1 MSQFC
6 TTCGKPI
13 TEGAAFC
20 TACGARQPSAAA
32 PATPAPSLSSAAAA
46 SRTPQAPTP
55 KKGGSA
61 IKIVV
66 VVLGVIAL
74 FTVIAMGSCFYI
86 AYRLRNTAK
95 KYSAVL
101 NAASGSSQPNTT
113 AGNRLPDIADG
124 MSKLGDSIQK
134 PTSSFHISLKKT
146 TSDGSS
152 SSLEADVSPDSIK
165 GQETDTT
172 PKSHVGGMDV
182 GGTQVY
188 PRDATGPG
196 TPQWVNTVGEIE
208 LPYFNTTMN
217 GIRDAAAAAKYVGE
231 EKVGGYDARR
241 YDFDL
246 ANAPAGTKT
255 GTLLAGKWL
264 GGVMKGAM
272 GGKGATLKDYNVK
285 GSAWL
290 TNDDGRMVKFQYDY
304 ISIFDDGTQNV
315 THYEGIVT
323 KK

>member
-20 TACGARQPSAAA
+20 TACGARQSSVAA
-32 PATPAPSLSSAAAA
+32 PATPAPGPSPAAAA
-46 SRTPQAPTP
+46 STTPQATSP
-55 KKGGSA
+55 KKGSPVV
-61 IKIVV
+61 KIVV
-66 VVLGVIAL
+66 IVFGVIAL

-86 AYRLRNTAK
+86 AYRLRNKAK
-95 KYSAVL
+95 ELGMLA
-101 NAASGSSQPNTT
+101 NSSSPRGNTT
-113 AGNRLPDIADG
+113 AGNGLPDLADA
-124 MSKLGDSIQK
+124 MDMLGDSIKK
-134 PTSSFHISLKKT
+134 PTSSFHISLKET
-146 TSDGSS
+146 NSDGTSAS
-152 SSLEADVSPDSIK
+152 VEADVSPDSIK
-165 GQETDTT
+165 GQHTSTS
-172 PKSHVGGMDV
+172 PKSHLGGMDV
-182 GGTQVY
+182 GGTKAF
-188 PRDATGPG
+188 PIDATGPG
-196 TPQWVNTVGEIE
+196 TPQWVDTVGEIE

-217 GIRDAAAAAKYVGE
+217 GMRDAAAAAKYVGE
-231 EKVGGYDARR
+231 EQVGGYEARR

-255 GTLLAGKWL
+255 PTLLAGKWL

-290 TNDDGRMVKFQYDY
+290 AKDDGRMVKFQYDY
-304 ISIFDDGTQNV
+304 ISIFDDGTQSV